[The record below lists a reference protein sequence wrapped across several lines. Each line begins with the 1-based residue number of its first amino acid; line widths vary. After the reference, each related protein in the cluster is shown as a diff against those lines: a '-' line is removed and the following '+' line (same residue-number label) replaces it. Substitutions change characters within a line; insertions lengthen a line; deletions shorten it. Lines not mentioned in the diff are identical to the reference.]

1 MDYRYGQR
9 QLREI
14 SISTPTPEPAASPP
28 TELALEA
35 AVEAFVATR
44 AARRILDNPGRLG
57 ANAVVRSR
65 PISGARRASIKAQ
78 SAMEQAAAQLE
89 RARDRWGALMRGLAA
104 DLDLSPEELV
114 PMAETRALRLAI
126 LDASQILRAAM
137 EAAARLGNLD
147 DPSSRAIQDALAAL
161 QRADPGGVDP

>member
-1 MDYRYGQR
+1 MDYRNGQR

-14 SISTPTPEPAASPP
+14 SISTQTPEPPASSP
-28 TELALEA
+28 TQVALEA
-35 AVEAFVATR
+35 AVDAFVATR

-65 PISGARRASIKAQ
+65 PISGARRASVKAQ

-104 DLDLSPEELV
+104 DLDLTPEELV
-114 PMAETRALRLAI
+114 PMAEASALRLAI
-126 LDASQILRAAM
+126 LDASQILRTAL
-137 EAAARLGNLD
+137 EAADRLGD
-147 DPSSRAIQDALAAL
+147 PEDPSRRTLQDALAAL
-161 QRADPGGVDP
+161 QNMAPGVVDP